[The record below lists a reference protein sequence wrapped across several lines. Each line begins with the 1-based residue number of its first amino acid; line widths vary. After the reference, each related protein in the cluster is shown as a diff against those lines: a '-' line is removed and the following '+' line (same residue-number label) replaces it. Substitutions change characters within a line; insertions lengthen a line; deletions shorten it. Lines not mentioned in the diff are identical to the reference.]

1 MRSILLIEMRQ
12 IMSDSF
18 VDTDVLI
25 RLLTGDDAIKMAQ
38 ANALFNRVQRGE
50 ITLAAPVTVIAD
62 AVHVLRSNK
71 LYGVSR
77 SEIRDLLTELVKLP
91 HFKVENRRIVLDAL
105 DIYGSTNVDFGD
117 AMIVAT
123 MRQIGARTI
132 YSYDKD
138 FNRFGDIDRIT
149 P

>member
-1 MRSILLIEMRQ
+1 MNE
-12 IMSDSF
+12 SF
-18 VDTDVLI
+18 VDTDILI
-25 RLLTGDDAIKMAQ
+25 RLLTGDDPVKMAQ

-62 AVHVLRSNK
+62 AVHVLRSNT
-71 LYGVSR
+71 LYRVPR
-77 SEIRDLLTELVKLP
+77 AEIRNLLTALVKLP
-91 HFKVENRRIVLDAL
+91 NFKVENRRIVLEAL

-123 MRQIGARTI
+123 MRQTGAKTV
-132 YSYDKD
+132 YSWDRD
-138 FNRFGDIDRIT
+138 FNRFGDIERIT